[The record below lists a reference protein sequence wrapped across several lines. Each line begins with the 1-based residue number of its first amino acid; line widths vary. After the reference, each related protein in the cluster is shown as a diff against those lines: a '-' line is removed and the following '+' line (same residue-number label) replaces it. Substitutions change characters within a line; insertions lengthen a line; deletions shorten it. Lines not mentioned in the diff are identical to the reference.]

1 MSTIFSLLSLVSCHS
16 RLGSW
21 QDSPGGTFT
30 GPVISG
36 AKKFKQ
42 MLHKKLQ
49 SQQRGKRYML
59 FKNSRVA
66 KTTNLK
72 DEVNTKL
79 SS

>member
-1 MSTIFSLLSLVSCHS
+1 
-16 RLGSW
+16 
-21 QDSPGGTFT
+21 
-30 GPVISG
+30 
-36 AKKFKQ
+36 

-66 KTTNLK
+66 KARNLK
-72 DEVNTKL
+72 DEINTKL